1 MSEPTESSSG
11 GSAGFLPKA
20 LAIPLAAVLIL
31 VFIVLLFPWDAVGR
45 RIAWEISRV
54 SGATVEVVDLSP
66 GLSARGP
73 VLRARDVTIDHPAV
87 GKTRL
92 FELEIAPRLSMSWFG
107 GDPTVRVWAQTGLGN
122 ADGVLR
128 LGSEP
133 AYQGLVSEVELA
145 RLPLRLEASQLKLS
159 GKIDAEADVALD
171 PNGTLSGR
179 VDFESPSLRIVTPII
194 PMAITF
200 TRTTGSIEILE
211 TGATR
216 ITNVRLEGPIFDG
229 EINGEIGLV
238 HRSQSPPIDLTAQV
252 HIKDKILRSLAPNAG
267 LRIDAD
273 GNANILLM
281 GTIDE
286 PRIQMPSKAAA
297 R

>member
-1 MSEPTESSSG
+1 VSKPTESSSG

-20 LAIPLAAVLIL
+20 VAIPLAAVLIL

-66 GLSARGP
+66 GLSARGL
-73 VLRARDVTIDHPAV
+73 VLRALDVTIDHPAV
-87 GKTRL
+87 GQTRL
-92 FELEIAPRLSMSWFG
+92 FELEIAPRLGMSWFG

-179 VDFESPSLRIVTPII
+179 IDFESSSLRIVTPMI
-194 PMAITF
+194 PMPITF

-216 ITNVRLEGPIFDG
+216 ITNVRLEGPILDG

-238 HRSQSPPIDLTAQV
+238 HRSQSPSIDLTAQV
-252 HIKDKILRSLAPNAG
+252 NIKNETLRSLAPNAG
-267 LRIDAD
+267 LSIDAY
-273 GNANILLM
+273 GNADILLT
-281 GTIDE
+281 GTVDE
-286 PRIQMPSKAAA
+286 PHIEMPRKAAA